1 MQITLNQDEIMEALK
16 NYAFTI
22 INVAPGNDINI
33 DLKAGRG
40 ENGYSATLD
49 IVPQQL
55 TSNHK
60 PKTPHQQPRSS
71 GFVEPAHGILRGEVE
86 EVQQVETKPQV
97 EAPTELPVEGEQII
111 DTQPTEEA
119 AEDENDADVDAVVAR
134 QQEQTKSLFARTA

>member
-16 NYAFTI
+16 DYAFRV
-22 INVAPGNDINI
+22 INVAPGNDITI

-55 TSNHK
+55 TSTHI
-60 PKTPHQQPRSS
+60 PKTPNQQPRSS
-71 GFVEPAHGILRGEVE
+71 GHVELAHGILRGEAE

-97 EAPTELPVEGEQII
+97 EAPTELPVEGEQIV
-111 DTQPTEEA
+111 DTGSTE
-119 AEDENDADVDAVVAR
+119 DNDADVDAVVAR
-134 QQEQTKSLFARTA
+134 QKAQTQSLFARTA

>member
-55 TSNHK
+55 TSDHK
-60 PKTPHQQPRSS
+60 PKTPNQQPRSS

-86 EVQQVETKPQV
+86 EVHQVETKPQV
-97 EAPTELPVEGEQII
+97 ETPAELPVEGEQII
-111 DTQPTEEA
+111 DTEPTSEE
-119 AEDENDADVDAVVAR
+119 DDADVDAVVAR

>member
-55 TSNHK
+55 TSDHK
-60 PKTPHQQPRSS
+60 PKTPNQQPRSS

-97 EAPTELPVEGEQII
+97 EAPVELPVTGEQII
-111 DTQPTEEA
+111 DTQPTEEVT
-119 AEDENDADVDAVVAR
+119 EDDDADVDAVVAR
-134 QQEQTKSLFARTA
+134 QKEQTKSLFARTV